1 MMPNQNITDE
11 HLNLFV
17 DNQLDSAEK
26 NQTYDAISQD
36 KQLQEKVCALRG
48 LKEVIQHAYSH
59 PPAVVRP
66 SARELRSWAPNY
78 QALAACLLL
87 LLGGV
92 SGWLTHAWAS
102 RESNREI
109 TSMIQ
114 AVQRS
119 DVASETRKVIIHV
132 SNSSPMKIITALDET
147 EGLLNNYRRANR
159 QIQVEIIT
167 NKRGVDLLR
176 SDVSAHKKRIS
187 LMQEKYPNL
196 SFMVCGKTISKL
208 RNDGESVA
216 LLPHTGIATSAADQ
230 IQKRM
235 HQGWGY
241 IKI

>member
-1 MMPNQNITDE
+1 MHNQNISDE
-11 HLNLFV
+11 HLNSFV
-17 DNQLDSAEK
+17 DDQLDSAEK

-36 KQLQEKVCALRG
+36 EKLQEKVCGLRG

-59 PPAVVRP
+59 PPAYVRP
-66 SARELRSWAPNY
+66 SARRPRSWATNY

-92 SGWLTHAWAS
+92 SGWLTHTWSS

-114 AVQRS
+114 ATQHS
-119 DVASETRKVIIHV
+119 ETISETRKVIIHV
-132 SNSSPMKIITALDET
+132 IKSSPKKIMTALDET
-147 EGLLNNYRRANR
+147 EGLLDNYKRANR
-159 QIQVEIIT
+159 QIQVEIIA

-176 SDVSAHKKRIS
+176 SGVSAHEKRIS

-196 SFMVCGKTISKL
+196 RFMVCGKTLSKL
-208 RNDGESVA
+208 RNDGESVD
-216 LLPHTGIATSAADQ
+216 LLPHTEIATSAADQ
-230 IQKRM
+230 INKRL

-241 IKI
+241 IRI